1 MLSKPYAWREGDE
14 EARGVLDPVVV
25 LLAAE
30 GMSSSRRRGSI
41 SSGSIS
47 FSSPRPRKGTESEKA
62 GQQALPQHTH
72 SQQVGKAR

>member
-1 MLSKPYAWREGDE
+1 MLSKPYAWSSGDE

-47 FSSPRPRKGTESEKA
+47 SPRPQKEGR
-62 GQQALPQHTH
+62 
-72 SQQVGKAR
+72 

>member
-47 FSSPRPRKGTESEKA
+47 SPRPRKARPEGNGIGKSWTASA
-62 GQQALPQHTH
+62 PSTH
-72 SQQVGKAR
+72 PLATGW